1 MKKEEKLDLLA
12 DAFDVDVS
20 DLQSDVELENMDNWD
35 SMTKLSLVSLMDEK
49 FKKVL
54 TKDIIS
60 KFKRVQDIL
69 DFMEQPLE
77 KC

>member
-69 DFMEQPLE
+69 DFME
-77 KC
+77 